1 MRGTA
6 YNFGDYNFTS
16 NFSGSAIVEPD
27 EAEYAQQA
35 CPNITRTSASYLNGQ
50 LKATRDFSTS
60 LINVHSRTTKIRT
73 ITVSGRE
80 HPLLGY
86 DSVFLLLN
94 LVIADGALD
103 PEDLSDMIHNGG
115 DDPVEW
121 DETVR
126 DRPICRQVDLQ
137 GNVHPTDQ

>member
-1 MRGTA
+1 MRSNDAKQTLA
-6 YNFGDYNFTS
+6 RRSFG
-16 NFSGSAIVEPD
+16 
-27 EAEYAQQA
+27 
-35 CPNITRTSASYLNGQ
+35 
-50 LKATRDFSTS
+50 
-60 LINVHSRTTKIRT
+60 
-73 ITVSGRE
+73 VSGRE